1 MKPPARNHQHQNQNQ
16 NQSQSSSPGSA
27 RSTGRKAASP
37 ATNGPSSEPELRERM
52 SAAVTAIASQ
62 SANILLHS
70 GKVRHVPI
78 TSTVDYLRCR
88 LPLLPITPT
97 AHFLCRLRPVPIAST
112 PDFLQ
117 CRLLPLPITSSVDHL
132 RCRVPPAPI
141 TPPPPSYQTR
151 DRVNVSFDDILD
163 RTALW
168 LSSFFT
174 KSRIS
179 PHHLQNCAGACGAR
193 LTWNECGIGSAAVDR

>member
-1 MKPPARNHQHQNQNQ
+1 MKAGLSFFRVVLSPISSLLISLPANPPLVCHLSSSMKPPARNHQHQNQNQ

-97 AHFLCRLRPVPIAST
+97 AHFLCRLRPVPI
-112 PDFLQ
+112 
-117 CRLLPLPITSSVDHL
+117 
-132 RCRVPPAPI
+132 
-141 TPPPPSYQTR
+141 
-151 DRVNVSFDDILD
+151 
-163 RTALW
+163 
-168 LSSFFT
+168 LSL
-174 KSRIS
+174 I
-179 PHHLQNCAGACGAR
+179 H
-193 LTWNECGIGSAAVDR
+193 I